1 MNDEQA
7 KLLEQLL
14 ELEQNYPGQVE
25 EFHGVLLGFSV
36 GTYRAAHDKGVGIE
50 LVQILGTVSDMWE
63 RAPAL
68 LGLAA
73 ES

>member
-1 MNDEQA
+1 MTDDQVE
-7 KLLEQLL
+7 LLEQLQDL
-14 ELEQNYPGQVE
+14 ERNYPGRVE
-25 EFHGVLLGFSV
+25 EFHGVLLGYSV

-50 LVQILGTVSDMWE
+50 LVEVLGTVSDMWE

-68 LGLAA
+68 LGLPA